1 MSMLLYESALQGD
14 RELRS
19 LSLCFF
25 PRRGMA
31 SGSLPELLWTL
42 LQLMELECH
51 CLHLAVPCS
60 TLLNHPSDDSLTEA
74 HSGEE
79 GPLREDGEASK

>member
-14 RELRS
+14 GELRS

-31 SGSLPELLWTL
+31 SGSLPEPFWRL
-42 LQLMELECH
+42 LQLMETEWH
-51 CLHLAVPCS
+51 CLHLATPCS
-60 TLLNHPSDDSLTEA
+60 TLLNHPSNDSLVEA
-74 HSGEE
+74 HSGGE
-79 GPLREDGEASK
+79 GPLREDEEASK